1 LLRKNTE
8 KGTFPLLFEMLKMA
22 KPYWHFM
29 VLTVISVVLIS
40 VSQLMAPMIVREVI
54 SIITRM
60 DEDIIMKSIRLG
72 VFLALIYLAKSLFQG
87 LRTYFSHKAAWDLV
101 SDIRIK
107 LYNHIQ
113 ELSLSFFHNRQVGQ
127 LMSRVI
133 NDPANL
139 EVLIA
144 HVIPDIIVNAVLLL
158 GIVVLLFV
166 INPLLAAISLLF
178 LPLIFWSIYKYS
190 LVVRPLFKQSQQSL
204 SELNAVVAED
214 ISGMREI
221 QAFNKQTEENKRVSR
236 FSVEYAKIIMLALTK
251 GALYHPRIEFFNNL
265 TTAVV
270 LAGGGILAASGNINV
285 ADLVAFMLYLGL
297 LQAPVSALGRLN
309 EDFQTAMASI
319 ERFQEILGVK
329 SDVIENENPITS
341 EHIKGHLEFSNVS
354 FSYIEDSDVLKNV
367 SFSLEPGKMIAIVGP
382 TGAGKTTIANLLL
395 RFYDYEQGN
404 ISLDGID
411 LKDYSLQ
418 TIRDNVSIVMQDIF
432 LFNGTISENISYGAK
447 NPEINDI
454 IRAAKMA
461 RAKEFIDEMPN
472 GFDTIIGE
480 RGVKLSG
487 GQKQRVSIAR
497 ALLRNSPILI
507 LDEATAAVDMNT
519 ERKIQQ
525 AIDEVIKDRSTI
537 VIAHRLSTIM
547 NADEILYLE
556 DGKIAERGTHE
567 ELIDKNGAY
576 ASLWFQ
582 SLKIDKASSVII

>member
-1 LLRKNTE
+1 M
-8 KGTFPLLFEMLKMA
+8 EMLKIA
-22 KPYWHFM
+22 RPYWHFM

-40 VSQLMAPMIVREVI
+40 VSQLIAPMIVRELI

-60 DEDIIMKSIRLG
+60 DSEIVNKSIRLG
-72 VFLALIYLAKSLFQG
+72 LALALTYLAKSLFQG
-87 LRTYFSHKAAWDLV
+87 FRTYFSHKAAWDFV
-101 SDIRIK
+101 SDVRIM
-107 LYNHIQ
+107 LYKHIQ

-144 HVIPDIIVNAVLLL
+144 HVIPDIIVNFVLLI
-158 GIVVLLFV
+158 GIIILLFV

-214 ISGMREI
+214 ISGIREI
-221 QAFNKQTEENKRVSR
+221 QAFNKQRIESNRVSK

-251 GALYHPRIEFFNNL
+251 GAIYHPRIEFFNNL

-270 LAGGGILAASGNINV
+270 LAGGGILAASGNIDV

-319 ERFQEILGVK
+319 ERFQEIISVK
-329 SDVIENENPITS
+329 SDVKENVDAIVAEN
-341 EHIKGHLEFSNVS
+341 IKGSLEFCDVS
-354 FSYIEDSDVLKNV
+354 FSYIEDADVLKNV

-395 RFYDYEQGN
+395 RFYDYEQGK
-404 ISLDGID
+404 IYLDGID

-432 LFNGTISENISYGAK
+432 LFNGTIAENIAYGAK
-447 NPEINDI
+447 NPGIDDI
-454 IRAAKMA
+454 IKAAKMA
-461 RAKEFIDEMPN
+461 RAAEFIEEMQN
-472 GFDTIIGE
+472 GFDTLIGE

-487 GQKQRVSIAR
+487 GQKQRISIAR

-519 ERKIQQ
+519 ERKIQE

-556 DGKIAERGTHE
+556 DGKIAERGTHD
-567 ELIDKNGAY
+567 ELIEKNGSY
-576 ASLWFQ
+576 ASLWYQ
-582 SLKIDKASSVII
+582 SLKIDKK